1 MEAMVTPLWQLPKH
15 ERNSV
20 KLEARRARDAVSNL
34 QDDVATLEHQLARK
48 RDDLAAAKRHWA
60 GMIDKYGSAV
70 VVDLES
76 PDAPVA
82 IG

>member
-1 MEAMVTPLWQLPKH
+1 MTPLWQLPKH

-34 QDDVATLEHQLARK
+34 TDAVATLEHQLQVKKDELR
-48 RDDLAAAKRHWA
+48 AAKIHWA

-70 VVDLES
+70 VVEIS
-76 PDAPVA
+76 PEASPVA